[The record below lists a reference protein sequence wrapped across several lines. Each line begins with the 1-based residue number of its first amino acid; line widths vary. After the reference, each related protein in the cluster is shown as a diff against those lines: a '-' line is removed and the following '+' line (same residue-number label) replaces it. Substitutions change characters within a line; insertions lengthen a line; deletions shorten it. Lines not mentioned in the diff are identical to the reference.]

1 MHYFLIAGEASGDLH
16 GADLVSAIRQID
28 RGAVISFFG
37 GDKMAV
43 AAGHEPLM
51 HYRRM
56 NFMGFSEVLRN
67 IGKPLPGL
75 PDTLRH
81 GGGTACSPDALW

>member
-28 RGAVISFFG
+28 RDAVISFFG

-56 NFMGFSEVLRN
+56 NFMGFS
-67 IGKPLPGL
+67 
-75 PDTLRH
+75 
-81 GGGTACSPDALW
+81 